1 MTRAFVAP
9 ASARDKPAV
18 SPLHQEAV
26 DEAWEAFR
34 RARDRA
40 MRSAKVEDGIAA
52 GHAWGAFLRL
62 FEKEPRES
70 IWTTPSIARSPS
82 APAAPR

>member
-1 MTRAFVAP
+1 MSLSFVAP
-9 ASARDKPAV
+9 ASARDKSAL
-18 SPLHQEAV
+18 SPLQQEAL

-34 RARDRA
+34 RARERA
-40 MRSAKVEDGIAA
+40 MRSARVEDGIAA

-70 IWTTPSIARSPS
+70 IWTTPSAGRFTS
-82 APAAPR
+82 ATAAPR